1 MSDNEFKTLADVI
14 AHRYGEGTVG
24 GGKSGAGLSA
34 DDVLSRVLLRRTHR
48 RYTDAP
54 IEDDL
59 LDVLFAAAFSAS
71 AKSDLQQASVVVVDD
86 AAKRKAIADLIPS
99 MPWIGTAPRFMVWIG
114 DSRRIRRI
122 CELRGKPFGNDHLDA
137 FLNAAVD
144 AALAMQTFILAAEM
158 KGLGCCPISVVRNH
172 VDAVA
177 EILELPLY
185 TFPVAGLC
193 VGWPSQEGFISMRLP
208 PKVTV
213 HKNRYDDWDLAE
225 ELAGYDQRRD
235 ARFSIPEGSRRM
247 NDVYGEAPFYGW
259 SEDKARQVSPPERA
273 RLGRF
278 VRAQGIRTD

>member
-1 MSDNEFKTLADVI
+1 MSDTPFNTLADVI
-14 AHRYGEGTVG
+14 AHRYGEGQVG
-24 GGKSGAGLSA
+24 GGASGRDLSA
-34 DDVLSRVLLRRTHR
+34 DDVLSRILLRRTHR

-54 IEDDL
+54 IDDAL

-71 AKSDLQQASVVVVDD
+71 AKSDLQQGSVVVVRD
-86 AAKRKAIADLIPS
+86 AAKRKALADLIPS
-99 MPWIGTAPRFMVWIG
+99 MPWIGTAPVFMVWIG

-144 AALAMQTFILAAEM
+144 AALAMQTFILAAEA

-172 VDAVA
+172 VEAVA

-193 VGWPSQEGFISMRLP
+193 VGWPAQEGYISMRLP
-208 PKVTV
+208 PKVNV
-213 HKNRYDDWDLAE
+213 HTDRYDDWDLAE
-225 ELAGYDQRRD
+225 ELAGYDKRRD
-235 ARFSIPEGSRRM
+235 ARFSTPAGSRRM

-259 SEDKARQVSPPERA
+259 SEDKARQVSTPERE